1 MFYPQP
7 GTNTSVL
14 VRGAVEESS
23 RPLGGATHHWIP
35 ERSHALAFSL
45 SRTHTHPQA
54 GRLDEAWLQKTR
66 VLLKE
71 PLFAYKPSDNGDIS
85 GQLRSAGTFTLHRLR
100 WGSLG
105 KDGGK

>member
-1 MFYPQP
+1 M
-7 GTNTSVL
+7 SVL

-35 ERSHALAFSL
+35 EKSHALAFSL
-45 SRTHTHPQA
+45 SRTHTHTRKQR
-54 GRLDEAWLQKTR
+54 RLDEAWLEKTR

-71 PLFAYKPSDNGDIS
+71 LLFAYKPSDNGDIS
-85 GQLRSAGTFTLHRLR
+85 GQLCSAGTLTLHSLR
-100 WGSLG
+100 WGSLA